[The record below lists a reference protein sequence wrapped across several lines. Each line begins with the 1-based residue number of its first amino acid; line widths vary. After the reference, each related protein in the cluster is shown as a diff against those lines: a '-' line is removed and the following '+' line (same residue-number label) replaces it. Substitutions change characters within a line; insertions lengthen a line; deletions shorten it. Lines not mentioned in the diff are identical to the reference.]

1 MICFAVFVV
10 FLGAANAIVCIPELC
25 EGVKQVPL
33 NCAGSVIKGGGF
45 CSCTDVC
52 AKVEGETCQAT
63 LMFGSPSI
71 GQCDAGLQCKAG
83 DNGIMN
89 FFGRGTCV
97 NTTKTKRST
106 KTKCQQMRM
115 SAMITMIVYA
125 SKWTPDCDADGNF
138 TPQQCDFS
146 GHCFCVDAMGV
157 MQGSK
162 VLGKVDCPSN

>member
-10 FLGAANAIVCIPELC
+10 FWGAANAIVCIPELC

-45 CSCTDVC
+45 CGCSDVC
-52 AKVEGETCQAT
+52 AKMEGETCQARYMHGIIPAGSCDT
-63 LMFGSPSI
+63 GLVCKEGQMMAFG
-71 GQCDAGLQCKAG
+71 A
-83 DNGIMN
+83 
-89 FFGRGTCV
+89 GTCV
-97 NTTKTKRST
+97 KATSKRST

-125 SKWTPDCDADGNF
+125 SKWTPNCDADGNF